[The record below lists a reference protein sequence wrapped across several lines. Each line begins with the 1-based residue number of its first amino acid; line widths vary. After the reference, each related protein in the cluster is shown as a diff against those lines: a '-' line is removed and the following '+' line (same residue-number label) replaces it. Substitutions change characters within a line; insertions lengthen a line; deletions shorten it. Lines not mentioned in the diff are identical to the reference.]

1 MNHKNEGGA
10 MGLTE
15 QLNYLKQ
22 QLGQEIPRESLV
34 EIGQFVQGLAQSG
47 IEKTSCQTGDKV
59 PFFTLPN
66 VAGEKIT
73 SEDILARGP
82 MVLSFYRGI
91 W

>member
-1 MNHKNEGGA
+1 

-15 QLNYLKQ
+15 QLNDLKQ
-22 QLGQEIPRESLV
+22 QLGQEVPHEILV

-47 IEKTSCQTGDKV
+47 IEKTSCQAGDKI
-59 PFFTLPN
+59 PSFILPN
-66 VAGEKIT
+66 VAGQMVSPEA
-73 SEDILARGP
+73 ILAKGP